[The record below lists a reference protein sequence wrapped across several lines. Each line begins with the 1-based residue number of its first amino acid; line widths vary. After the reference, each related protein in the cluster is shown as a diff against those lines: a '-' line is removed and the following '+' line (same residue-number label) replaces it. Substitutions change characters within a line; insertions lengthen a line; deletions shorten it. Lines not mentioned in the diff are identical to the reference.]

1 MKIVF
6 LGTGGYHP
14 TDLRQTACFMLP
26 EMGIV
31 LDAGTGMYRV
41 RDWIETDR
49 LDVFLS
55 HCHLDHVVGL
65 TFLLNVLYEKD
76 VQHVTIHGA
85 PDKLAVIQNHLF
97 QESLFPLPLSHETR
111 PFTNTVSLPNGGQLT
126 PFELAHPGGC
136 HGFRLD
142 WPGQSIAYVT
152 DTIADP
158 HADYVKLIEGVDLL
172 IHECY
177 FADGW
182 EALAARSG
190 HSCTTPVAQVAAAA
204 DVGMLVLVHVNPLNG
219 EHDPV
224 DLPTAQ
230 SIFERTHLGVDGM
243 EIDF

>member
-26 EMGIV
+26 EEGIV
-31 LDAGTGMYRV
+31 LDAGSGMYRV
-41 RDWIETDR
+41 RDWIQTDH

-55 HCHLDHVVGL
+55 HCHLDHVFGL
-65 TFLLNVLYEKD
+65 TFLLNVLFEKD
-76 VQHVTIHGA
+76 VQDVTIHGDA
-85 PDKLAVIQNHLF
+85 GKLAVVKEHLF
-97 QESLFPLPLSHETR
+97 HEDLFPVPFSYQTH
-111 PFTNTVSLPNGGQLT
+111 PFTDAVTLPNDGKLT
-126 PFELAHPGGC
+126 PFKLKHPGGS

-142 WPGQSIAYVT
+142 WPGRSIAYVT
-152 DTIADP
+152 DTVADP
-158 HADYVKLIEGVDLL
+158 KADYVKLIKGVDLL

-177 FADGW
+177 FADGN
-182 EALAARSG
+182 EGLARQTG

-204 DVGMLVLVHVNPLNG
+204 DVGMLVMVHVNPLNG